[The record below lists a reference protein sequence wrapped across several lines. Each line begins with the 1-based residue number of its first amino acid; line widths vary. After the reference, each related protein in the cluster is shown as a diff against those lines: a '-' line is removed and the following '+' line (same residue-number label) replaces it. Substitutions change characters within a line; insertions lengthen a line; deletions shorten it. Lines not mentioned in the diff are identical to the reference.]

1 MTVDQE
7 KINAIV
13 TATDSRYIKKEAGKG
28 LSTNDYTNAEKTKL
42 AGLVNITID
51 SSLSDTSTN
60 PVQNKIIENALNSK
74 ADSSSLSDVAT
85 SGDYDDLI
93 NAPNLSELGG
103 VVTVEQQVTAEEGF
117 ITTYVVKQNG
127 VQVGSKI
134 NVPKDFLVRSATVET
149 ASDDDTPVI
158 GYAAGDRYIDF
169 VINTI
174 DNDETNEHLYLLVSD
189 LISEYTADNTTLQL
203 TNNQFSV
210 KDEGITLSK
219 LSSDVQASLAKAD
232 NWNSSLA
239 KTITQND
246 IDSWNGKSELTT
258 SDVDDEIED
267 YMAAL
272 IEALNS

>member
-189 LISEYTADNTTLQL
+189 LISEYTADNVTLQL

-219 LSSDVQASLAKAD
+219 LSSGVQASLAKAD

>member
-174 DNDETNEHLYLLVSD
+174 NNDETNEHLYLLVSD
-189 LISEYTADNTTLQL
+189 LISEYTADNVTLQL
-203 TNNQFSV
+203 ANNQFSV

-219 LSSDVQASLAKAD
+219 LSSGVQASLAKAD

-246 IDSWNGKSELTT
+246 IDSWNAKSELTT

-267 YMAAL
+267 YMTAL

>member
-117 ITTYVVKQNG
+117 ITTYIVKQNG

-189 LISEYTADNTTLQL
+189 LISEYTADNVTLQL

-219 LSSDVQASLAKAD
+219 LSSGVQASLAKAD